1 MSGMLS
7 GVQNPPTQYTDD
19 RNLAA
24 RQRFWAASRREPE
37 FDLFTWVLDTVSL
50 EADSTADVLDV
61 GCGNGAYEALL
72 RKRGHQGT
80 TVALDLSL
88 GMLEAVPGALPVN
101 GDVQALPFAGSSFDV
116 VLAPHMLYHVASVPT
131 AAQECQRVLRAGGL
145 FVAVTN
151 GEQNLRPYVDL
162 VEEAVGDGWRMRR
175 PAEDHFSLENGG
187 DQLRSAFESV
197 ERVDC
202 PPSDVVVTDL
212 DLLTDY
218 IASVADHYE
227 SQVAKPWAAVVEQ
240 ARRLAAPRLDD
251 AGELRLPTSIGAFLC
266 R

>member
-1 MSGMLS
+1 M
-7 GVQNPPTQYTDD
+7 QNPPTQYTDD

-24 RQRFWAASRREPE
+24 RQRFWAESRREPE
-37 FDLFTWVLDTVSL
+37 FDLFAWVLD
-50 EADSTADVLDV
+50 EAFRDADSTADVLDV

-72 RKRGHQGT
+72 RERGHQGT
-80 TVALDLSL
+80 IVALDLSM
-88 GMLEAVPGALPVN
+88 GMVEAVPGALAVN

-116 VLAPHMLYHVASVPT
+116 VLAPHMLYHVPSVAT
-131 AAQECQRVLRAGGL
+131 AGHECRRVLRPGGV

-151 GEQNLRPYVDL
+151 GEQNLRPYVEL

-175 PAEDHFSLENGG
+175 PAEDHFSLENGA
-187 DQLRSAFESV
+187 DQLRSAFASV
-197 ERVDC
+197 ERLDC
-202 PPSDVVVTDL
+202 PSSDVVVTDL

-227 SQVAKPWAAVVEQ
+227 NQVAKPWAAVVEE
-240 ARRLAAPRLDD
+240 ARRLAAPRLAD
-251 AGELRLPTSIGAFLC
+251 AGELRWPTSIGAFLC